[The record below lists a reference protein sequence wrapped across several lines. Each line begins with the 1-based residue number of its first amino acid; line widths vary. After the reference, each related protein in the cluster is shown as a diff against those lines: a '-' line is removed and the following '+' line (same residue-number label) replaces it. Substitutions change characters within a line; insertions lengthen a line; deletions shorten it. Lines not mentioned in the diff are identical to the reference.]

1 MSEPRAVLVTGGSRG
16 IGRAICLELARQ
28 NCHVAVN
35 YVRRKDAAD
44 EVVQIIKREGGN
56 AVAVGGNVASA
67 EDRGYLLKAT
77 QEAFGRLDVLVN
89 NAGISSLGRK
99 DLLEATE
106 ESWDQV
112 LATNLKG
119 PFFLSQAAANAMI
132 DLIRR
137 RTIPEGKIINI
148 SSISAY
154 AASVNRGDYCVAK
167 AGVSMMTRLFAVRL
181 AAEKIQVC
189 EICPGVIQSDM
200 TAPVKEKYD
209 GLIAAGLWPIRRWGQ
224 PEDVARAVAAVV
236 GDYFPFSTGDRINVD
251 GGFHLRQL

>member
-67 EDRGYLLKAT
+67 EDRGYLLK
-77 QEAFGRLDVLVN
+77 
-89 NAGISSLGRK
+89 
-99 DLLEATE
+99 
-106 ESWDQV
+106 V